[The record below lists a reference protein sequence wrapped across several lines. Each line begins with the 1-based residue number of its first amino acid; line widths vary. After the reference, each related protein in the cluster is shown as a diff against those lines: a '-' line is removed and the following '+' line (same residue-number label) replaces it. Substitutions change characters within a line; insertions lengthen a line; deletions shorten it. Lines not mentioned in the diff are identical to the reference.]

1 MKRFLKRILELI
13 KDVSAT
19 QLVEEGLLLVI
30 SLFMLTV
37 MLGLVHNVVNMVTG
51 FFSQT
56 WKEIQEIAQGLSS
69 WI

>member
-1 MKRFLKRILELI
+1 VKRFLKRILELI